1 MKKLISTVLAISI
14 ILVTFSLFST
24 AVNASVSGVVTLTS
38 LTCDKSEAYVTAKM
52 NFNSALDCTVIMAV
66 YDGFGKLLNVTYE
79 ESPATTGEFTVNLSG
94 DRSYKNCVSKVFFMD
109 SVDGFRPVNAPI
121 SGIITLDE
129 SSDDDYVKIRGV
141 VVETSIT
148 DIDAVKEIDT
158 TREPEVVI
166 NVLDSYYTGNRKYL
180 ENYGNN
186 GEGCFLVGNT
196 NIEDYIGKSVI
207 AYVKPS
213 EKSHIKFEID
223 SFEDD
228 TISNSTLAIPLDW
241 FMTYS
246 NDKVEYY
253 NSDNNSMMSVKTEG
267 NIPLVFN
274 YVGGYTADDLNTL
287 VGGDNKF
294 SGEITLIDNDENYE
308 YDVAICKLAA
318 TAIVKRPTANA
329 ITLYN
334 ESYIGGSSSYMRTI
348 YAYPDDETKYVKI
361 YKNGEVIDHTELKE
375 WDVLSVYGTS
385 TRSDVVIAQVTS
397 NKIVGTVSAGKA
409 SRTSADGKAYKIGD
423 VWYDV
428 SVGFYND
435 GIYAGV
441 YGEFYIDMFGR
452 IAAFIEIP
460 YYGYLISVNA
470 EKTEFGSATACR
482 VKVQMLTEDG
492 VEIIEVQN
500 NAIVYMSN
508 GIKNILNIDDWTYTD
523 GVSGDNGKFSA
534 FAKGVGK
541 VIKYTKAAD
550 GKIAT
555 ITEADFENDAGIV
568 DFEKASISG
577 SQEFVAKSTKLGSY
591 IDENTVVFIVGEI
604 SDKYKVVSVADFE
617 DRTIYD
623 VVASYKTKKA
633 DVPDMLV
640 VTFDSFN
647 TSSPASSAAV
657 VTGISTTIDKDG
669 YPVLGVDFLQ
679 DAEAKYVVTSADV
692 YEFCSRS
699 LTVGDVIKVK
709 IIDEVITNIDFVFDF
724 SEGVRA
730 YDVSNA
736 GAVVTAV
743 GTSGTDETFVGGV
756 VTQYAERGSRVTIG
770 KHEYGLSKGV
780 NFYEIDPVGRELKI
794 TVEDNPTFTSI
805 SEFIY
810 DGTKQVVTL
819 KDQSDQ
825 IVAENISV
833 LDVQT
838 LYSDYVYLRTFEDE
852 IVDVIVIKGYDVKTT
867 ENKYKLISGIISD
880 TITSDESAKIK
891 AYKIGD
897 VWYSVSET
905 PRNDSVYSLEKGSG
919 GDFYIDQ
926 SGKIYA
932 YFEDT
937 TLTDGLKYDYG
948 YVIAITAE
956 EAETDISGSC
966 AVNVQM
972 LTRDG
977 VKEFEIKNNAKYYKS
992 ENTTVTLNIN
1002 EWLYSSGVTGDNG
1015 KFTDFDDIAG
1025 AVVKF
1030 GTDAD
1035 GRIISVIEAGYEGE
1049 FAVEAYFEPTRI
1061 IGNCEFDAEYVSL
1074 AKKDIDLDAKVYVVG
1089 KTIDQCFVVPVSY
1102 LEHRINYD
1110 VIASYQTKGA
1120 EYPDIIVVTFR
1131 SFNGISQSSNVAV
1144 VSGVSTTTDED
1155 GLTVYVIDY
1164 LQDWEEKY
1172 AYTTAEIYEAYNIT
1186 VGDVIKVNENV
1197 NEYEKISNI
1206 QYVFDFDEGV
1216 RNYDLNNGSTVSVI
1230 VGTPGTDETF
1240 VGGVVTDYYE
1250 RSEKVTIDG
1259 VEYRLSKAVNIYE
1272 INMKGNLREL
1282 EVVNGFG
1289 FWSLSEK
1296 VYDGLTDS
1304 VKIVDIKNRVIHESI
1319 SVSDVKK
1326 LYADYVYLRTFENN
1340 VVDVIVV
1347 KGYDVVIE

>member
-14 ILVTFSLFST
+14 ILVTFSLTST
-24 AVNASVSGVVTLTS
+24 VVNASVSDIVTLES
-38 LTCDKSEAYVTAKM
+38 LTCDKSEAYVTAKL
-52 NFNSALDCTVIMAV
+52 NFNSVLDCTVIMAV
-66 YDGFGKLLNVTYE
+66 YDGFGKLLNVTYKE
-79 ESPATTGEFTVNLSG
+79 APATIGEFTVNLSG
-94 DRSYKNCVSKVFFMD
+94 DRSYKNCVSKIFFMD
-109 SVDGFRPVNAPI
+109 SVNNFRPVNAPI
-121 SGIITLDE
+121 IGIIVLDE
-129 SSDDDYVKIRGV
+129 SADSDYVKIRGV

-180 ENYGNN
+180 ENYGTR
-186 GEGCFLVGNT
+186 GEGRFLVGNT

-207 AYVKPS
+207 AYVKLS
-213 EKSHIKFEID
+213 ERSHIKFEID

-228 TISNSTLAIPLDW
+228 TISNSTLSIPLDW
-241 FMTYS
+241 FVTYS
-246 NDKVEYY
+246 NDKIEYY
-253 NSDNNSMMSVKTEG
+253 NSDNYSKMSVKTEG

-287 VGGDNKF
+287 VGADNKF

-308 YDVAICKLAA
+308 YDIAICKLAA
-318 TAIVKRPTANA
+318 TAVVKRPTANA

-348 YAYPDDETKYVKI
+348 YVYPDDETKYVKF

-375 WDVLSVYGTS
+375 WDVLSVYGSS
-385 TRSDVVIAQVTS
+385 TRSDVVIAHVTS
-397 NKIVGTVSAGKA
+397 NKIVGTVSARKA
-409 SRTSADGKAYKIGD
+409 SRTSADGMAYKIGD

-441 YGEFYIDMFGR
+441 YGEFYIDMFDR
-452 IAAFIEIP
+452 IAAFVEIP

-470 EKTEFGSATACR
+470 EKTEFGSATTCR

-492 VEIIEVQN
+492 IEIIEVQN

-541 VIKYTKAAD
+541 VVKYTKASD

-555 ITEADFENDAGIV
+555 ITAADYENDAGIV
-568 DFEKASISG
+568 DFETAPISG
-577 SQEFVAKSTKLGSY
+577 KQEFFAKSIKLGKY
-591 IDENTVVFIVGEI
+591 IDKNTMAFLVGET

-633 DVPDMLV
+633 GDPNILV
-640 VTFDSFN
+640 ITYDSFN
-647 TSSPASSAAV
+647 TAGPASSTAV
-657 VTGISTTIDKDG
+657 VAGISKTIDNG
-669 YPVLGVDFLQ
+669 YPVFGVDFLQ
-679 DAEAKYVVTSADV
+679 DGEAKYVFTSADV
-692 YEFCSRS
+692 YESCSRN
-699 LTVGDVIKVK
+699 LTVGDVIKLK
-709 IIDEVITNIDFVFDF
+709 IIDDVITNIDFVFDF
-724 SEGVRA
+724 TEGVRA

-736 GAVVTAV
+736 GAVVTTV
-743 GTSGTDETFVGGV
+743 GTSGTYETFVGGV

-770 KHEYGLSKGV
+770 KNEYGLSKGV

-810 DGTKQVVTL
+810 NGTKQVVTL

-833 LDVQT
+833 LDVQR

-852 IVDVIVIKGYDVKTT
+852 VVDVIVVKGYDVKTT
-867 ENKYKLISGIISD
+867 ENKYKLISGIISG
-880 TITSDESAKIK
+880 TITSDESAKIT

-948 YVIAITAE
+948 YVMAITAE
-956 EAETDISGSC
+956 EAEVDISGSC

-972 LTRDG
+972 LTCDG
-977 VKEFEIKNNAKYYKS
+977 VKAFNVKNNAKYNKT
-992 ENTTVTLNIN
+992 ENITVTLNVDD
-1002 EWLYSSGVTGDNG
+1002 WLYSSGVTGDNG

-1025 AVVKF
+1025 TVVKF

-1035 GRIISVIEAGYEGE
+1035 GNITSVIEAGYEGE

-1074 AKKDIDLDAKVYVVG
+1074 AKKDIDLDAEVYVVG

-1102 LEHRINYD
+1102 LEHCINYD
-1110 VIASYQTKGA
+1110 VLASYQTKGA

-1144 VSGVSTTTDED
+1144 VSDVKTSTDED
-1155 GLTVYVIDY
+1155 GFTIYSIEYV
-1164 LQDWEEKY
+1164 QDGEEKY
-1172 AYTTAEIYEAYNIT
+1172 ELTTPEIYEAYNIT
-1186 VGDVIKVNENV
+1186 AGDVIKINDNA
-1197 NEYEKISNI
+1197 NKGEKISNI

-1216 RNYDLNNGSTVSVI
+1216 RNYDLNNGSTVSVT

-1240 VGGVVTDYYE
+1240 VGGAVTNYVE
-1250 RSEKVTIDG
+1250 RGEEVAIDG
-1259 VEYRLSKAVNIYE
+1259 TEYRLSKAVNCYTID
-1272 INMKGNLREL
+1272 NTGRRL
-1282 EVVNGFG
+1282 VVEKNGG
-1289 FWSLSEK
+1289 FVSLSEK

-1304 VKIVDIKNRVIHESI
+1304 VKIVDSKNQVIQENI
-1319 SVSDVKK
+1319 SVKDVQK
-1326 LYADYVYLRTFENN
+1326 LYADYVYLRTFEDDI
-1340 VVDVIVV
+1340 VDVIIVR
-1347 KGYDVVIE
+1347 GYDVVIE